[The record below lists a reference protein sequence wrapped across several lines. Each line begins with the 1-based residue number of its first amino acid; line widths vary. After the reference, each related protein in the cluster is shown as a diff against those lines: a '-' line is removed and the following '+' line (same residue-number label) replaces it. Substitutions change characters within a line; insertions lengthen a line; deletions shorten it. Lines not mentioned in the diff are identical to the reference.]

1 MGART
6 AAPVTTLLIAVAA
19 GNTVGFYEYFACRAG
34 WWKYMPA
41 RAMLGGFCAL
51 YIPVGEFLM
60 FLAVQA
66 GNPTFASLIDSMPSA
81 SDDTGHPALAHL
93 LNQPIA
99 RLSALLNGLRA
110 THIEFANAVVE

>member
-60 FLAVQA
+60 FLAV
-66 GNPTFASLIDSMPSA
+66 L
-81 SDDTGHPALAHL
+81 
-93 LNQPIA
+93 PIA
-99 RLSALLNGLRA
+99 ARALGDDLHPRAAAIEAGVRFAIAIAVSYGIAYALLEG
-110 THIEFANAVVE
+110 VG